1 MSLHNSRMPNMWN
14 ISPGSKVRL
23 FALLLM
29 CALMLATAAAQAQ
42 GTVRLVLKGYDPVAY
57 FKLGAARQGD
67 SAFSFDWDGGRYQ
80 FISAEHRDL
89 FAADPERYAPNFGGF
104 CTGFMARGVR
114 SEGDPHG
121 WVIQD
126 GRLYIFGQ
134 AKFRDVALADP
145 SFVASRLAAARNHW
159 QKLKPGP

>member
-1 MSLHNSRMPNMWN
+1 MPMMWN
-14 ISPGSKVRL
+14 MLPGSQSRL
-23 FALLLM
+23 FALIVA
-29 CALMLATAAAQAQ
+29 CALLLATAAAHAQ

-57 FKLGAARQGD
+57 FKLGAPRQGD
-67 SAFSFDWDGGRYQ
+67 PAFSLDWDGGRYQ

-121 WVIQD
+121 WVIQE
-126 GRLYIFGQ
+126 GRLYVFGQ

-145 SFVASRLAAARNHW
+145 NFIASRLAAARSNW
-159 QKLKPGP
+159 QKLKSGP